1 VPFSRAAG
9 GFPPVD
15 GPAAAKPAFPGCRE
29 RPARRL
35 AIAYGQLPAT
45 GAPVAVAPTTT
56 TINFIEE
63 RTLKSPANRLIGPV
77 LSAAL
82 AGVMILPLAASADT
96 AAEVRAEVIN
106 SSADVRKTLK
116 APGGAISSQGALEFW
131 SSGGLLQR
139 VPADAPEVAYEAF
152 SLTPKHVEVI
162 TLVEGQAAV
171 AMYYSEGSY
180 HQKGGSPVSHYMTRV
195 TEVYVKEDGKWK
207 VRAAHFSP
215 IAAGS
220 GTDQT
225 AVD

>member
-1 VPFSRAAG
+1 MFTGRRPAL
-9 GFPPVD
+9 
-15 GPAAAKPAFPGCRE
+15 AAA
-29 RPARRL
+29 ARSKR
-35 AIAYGQLPAT
+35 ISS
-45 GAPVAVAPTTT
+45 
-56 TINFIEE
+56 IEE
-63 RTLKSPANRLIGPV
+63 IPLKSSRTRVCRIA
-77 LSAAL
+77 LSAVIGAT
-82 AGVMILPLAASADT
+82 ILPLAALADT
-96 AAEVRAEVIN
+96 AAEVRAEIVS

-116 APGGAISSQGALEFW
+116 APGDGISSQGALEFW

-139 VPADAPEVAYEAF
+139 VPADSSEVAYEAF
-152 SLTPKHVEVI
+152 TLTPKHIEVI

-180 HQKGGSPVSHYMTRV
+180 HQKGGSPVAHYMTRV
-195 TEVYVKEDGKWK
+195 TEVYVKEDGQWK